1 MKRTVKDVE
10 KLGESSIK
18 YIKMGLYYLT
28 IPIVVAVGVKTVDFF
43 RLVQP
48 QI

>member
-1 MKRTVKDVE
+1 MRRTVKDVE
-10 KLGESSIK
+10 KLGGKSFK

-28 IPIVVAVGVKTVDFF
+28 IPVVVAVGVHSIDFL
-43 RLVQP
+43 RWTQP